1 MKFRTTRLLMLTGAT
16 FAIAVANPAAARP
29 QAGTHYN
36 LPSQDLGAAL
46 RQVGQIAG
54 VDIMFTPEEVAGITA
69 APIDDTLTL
78 PEVLD
83 RLLAGTRL
91 TATYATGAV
100 IIRGRSA
107 PAELAAGEIASADI
121 IVTGTHIRHSQPTSD
136 RKRTRLNSRHKSET

>member
-1 MKFRTTRLLMLTGAT
+1 MRNDSS
-16 FAIAVANPAAARP
+16 FAIAVANPAAALP
-29 QAGTHYN
+29 QAGTHYK
-36 LPSQDLGAAL
+36 LPSQELGAAL

-91 TATYATGAV
+91 TATYANGAV

-121 IVTGTHIRHSQPTSD
+121 IVTGKHIRHSQPTSPVITA
-136 RKRTRLNSRHKSET
+136 TREELERRSEEHTSEL

>member
-54 VDIMFTPEEVAGITA
+54 VDIMLRPRKWPGA
-69 APIDDTLTL
+69 APRPSTEPSRFPRCWTDFMREL
-78 PEVLD
+78 VC
-83 RLLAGTRL
+83 TRPMHMERESS
-91 TATYATGAV
+91 GGD
-100 IIRGRSA
+100 RGRRES
-107 PAELAAGEIASADI
+107 EERRVGKAGVSKCNQ
-121 IVTGTHIRHSQPTSD
+121 R
-136 RKRTRLNSRHKSET
+136 RSRYI

>member
-1 MKFRTTRLLMLTGAT
+1 
-16 FAIAVANPAAARP
+16 
-29 QAGTHYN
+29 
-36 LPSQDLGAAL
+36 
-46 RQVGQIAG
+46 
-54 VDIMFTPEEVAGITA
+54 MFTPEEVAGITA

-91 TATYATGAV
+91 TATYANGAV

-121 IVTGTHIRHSQPTSD
+121 IVTGTHIRHSQPRSEEHTSELQSLMRISYAVFCLKKKKTQANNNQYHQHD
-136 RKRTRLNSRHKSET
+136 TTHDQQTNTDSTAKNKPRVI